1 MMKRPL
7 RDRIYYIAQWVG
19 RGVTLPLLFCG
30 HAHSTEAT
38 EVPFEPHLS
47 ISALHEKARL
57 NHLHNALMENS
68 DYASL
73 IKHLQRVGL
82 KQTSPLTA
90 MFFESS
96 VDDEALSYGI
106 TSCEYPIPHCVDV
119 DGTFSLN
126 HYRVSFYSD
135 RLLRETELIGKVVQ
149 AINYQESMT
158 NALRKGPILKP
169 DDIDEAATQLIST
182 RAHFYQLMHENGSMG
197 VSGIV
202 AAPESLSLALFNA
215 KRVSR
220 MSSYFSDAFASLE
233 TYLTTEIGD
242 TKVLE
247 VGEKDVDVSISV
259 STSMTDDGKT
269 RLRNAFLD
277 AFEEGQPVNLM
288 GEGEALYFPSTSS
301 IAVFN
306 DAKGSVKL
314 CLATLPDVSAK
325 LPADHVKL
333 FNLIKRS
340 EMRMDYS
347 IGNAVVDVS
356 FISSSEHSVKV
367 RIPYEDET
375 RTRRIRT
382 VDIDCDMSLSIAT
395 QVDTL
400 ARVNVRKAELSSIK
414 WKGDLYSNL

>member
-7 RDRIYYIAQWVG
+7 QDRIYCITKWVG
-19 RGVTLPLLFCG
+19 RVITLPLLFYG
-30 HAHSTEAT
+30 HVHAT
-38 EVPFEPHLS
+38 ESTQVPFEPHLS
-47 ISALHEKARL
+47 IAALHEKARL
-57 NHLHNALMENS
+57 NHMHNALLANS

-73 IKHLQRVGL
+73 IKHLQQIGL
-82 KQTSPLTA
+82 NQASPLSA

-96 VDDEALSYGI
+96 VNDETLSYGI
-106 TSCEYPIPHCVDV
+106 TPCEYPIPHCVDV

-135 RLLRETELIGKVVQ
+135 RLLREKELMEKVVQ

-158 NALRKGPILKP
+158 NALRKGPILKSS
-169 DDIDEAATQLIST
+169 DIDDAATQLIST
-182 RAHFYQLMHENGSMG
+182 RAHFYQLMHESGSMG

-220 MSSYFSDAFASLE
+220 MSSYFSDAFASLD
-233 TYLTTEIGD
+233 TFLTTNIGD

-247 VGEKDVDVSISV
+247 VGETNVDVSISV
-259 STSMTDDGKT
+259 STGMTDEGKT
-269 RLRNAFLD
+269 RLRNAFLN
-277 AFEEGQPVNLM
+277 AFEEGQSVNLM
-288 GEGEALYFPSTSS
+288 SEGEALFFPSTSS
-301 IAVFN
+301 VAVFN
-306 DAKGSVKL
+306 DSKGSVKL
-314 CLATLPDVSAK
+314 CLAKLPDVSAT

-347 IGNAVVDVS
+347 IGNALVEMP
-356 FISSSEHSVKV
+356 FISNTEHSVQV
-367 RIPYEDET
+367 RIPYEDKT

-382 VDIDCDMSLSIAT
+382 VDIACDMSLSIAT

-400 ARVNVRKAELSSIK
+400 ARVNVTKAELSSIK